1 MTKKPLILVKHS
13 LPRVLEDVP
22 ARDWTLSDE
31 GRERAYTLAEKL
43 NVYGAEIIV
52 SSMEPKARET
62 ASILAKYLGLEYQVV
77 EDLHE
82 HDRSNSP
89 HYSNDEFQKLIH
101 EFFERPSALVFGT
114 ETAEQ
119 ALQRFRQALNSTLD
133 SYKDKTI
140 VVVAHGTVTSLF
152 VSWLTGCDGYE
163 LWKELGLPS
172 FVVLD
177 IQSRVLIKTE
187 NLHQGASDGLH

>member
-1 MTKKPLILVKHS
+1 MTARYLILVKHS
-13 LPRVLEDVP
+13 LPQILEDVP

-31 GRERAYTLAEKL
+31 GWERASILAEKL
-43 NVYGAEIIV
+43 NVYRPEIIV

-62 ASILAKYLGLEYQVV
+62 ASTLAKYLGSEYQVV

-82 HDRSNSP
+82 HDRSSSP
-89 HYSNDEFQKLIH
+89 HYSNDEFQKLVR
-101 EFFERPSALVFGT
+101 EFFERPSGLVFGS
-114 ETAEQ
+114 ETADQ
-119 ALQRFRQALNSTLD
+119 ALQRFRQAVNSILD
-133 SYKDKTI
+133 SYEDKKI
-140 VVVAHGTVTSLF
+140 VVVAHGTVISLF
-152 VSWLTGCDGYE
+152 VAWLTGYAGYE

-177 IQSRVLIKTE
+177 IQSRMLIKTE